1 MWEGKPV
8 NKLRI
13 WRMRLCLFWGSGASV
28 CTALSFT
35 PGDVSL
41 PRTTKQL
48 FTKHF
53 LVDMKFYL
61 HMFCESN
68 VIHKARKQAK
78 VILRSI

>member
-61 HMFCESN
+61 HMSN
-68 VIHKARKQAK
+68 VTHKARKLAK
-78 VILRSI
+78 VIPRSM